1 MTITELQSA
10 KTAAMKNKDDRRKRV
25 LSEMIDQCQKAAL
38 TNKGRVELTEQLVDE
53 ALLKYQKIVQEMID
67 TCPESRPE
75 LKMNYQA
82 DMAIVVEFAP
92 QLMTDK
98 TDIKNTIIDMVNN
111 EVEFSKSN
119 RGKIMKIITP
129 YFKGKADMKIV
140 SEVVGEMLV

>member
-1 MTITELQSA
+1 MTINELQSA
-10 KTAAMKNKDDRRKRV
+10 KAAAMKNKDDRRKRV

-67 TCPESRPE
+67 TCPDSRPE
-75 LKMNYQA
+75 LKMSYQA
-82 DMAIVVEFAP
+82 DMTIVAEYTP

-98 TDIKNTIIDMVNN
+98 TEIKNTILNVVNN
-111 EVEFSKSN
+111 EIEFSKSN

-129 YFKGKADMKIV
+129 HFKGKADMKIV

>member
-10 KTAAMKNKDDRRKRV
+10 KAAAMKNKDDRRKRV
-25 LSEMIDQCQKAAL
+25 LSEMIDQCQKVAL
-38 TNKGRVELTEQLVDE
+38 TNKGRIELTEQLVDE

-75 LKMNYQA
+75 LKMSYQA

-98 TDIKNTIIDMVNN
+98 TDIKNIIVDMVNN
-111 EVEFSKSN
+111 EIEFSKSN

-140 SEVVGEMLV
+140 SEVVGEMIV